1 MQDELYDGR
10 HPEAS
15 LCNPDFVKLS
25 ESYGIK
31 AERVENYSEI
41 LPAIERAINEKA
53 PYLVDF
59 ILADNEVV

>member
-1 MQDELYDGR
+1 MNCMTEDIL
-10 HPEAS
+10 
-15 LCNPDFVKLS
+15 KLS